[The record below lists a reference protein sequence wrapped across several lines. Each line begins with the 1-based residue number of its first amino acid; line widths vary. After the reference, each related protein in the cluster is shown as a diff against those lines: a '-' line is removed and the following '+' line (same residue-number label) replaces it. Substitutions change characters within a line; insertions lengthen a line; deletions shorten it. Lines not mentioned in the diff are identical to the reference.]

1 MRLRKKPWIGEA
13 IKEYSD
19 IVAEAGCPG
28 GWHEVFGRRA
38 PLRVELGTGKGH
50 FLSELALVKPAIN
63 FVGIEAERDIIF
75 YAAQKMRDKE
85 LANVRLL
92 HFDAG
97 NITAAFDPG
106 EVERLYINFC
116 DPWPKSRH
124 AKRRLTHAR
133 FLAMYKIILIPG
145 GRLCFKTDNADL
157 FAFSLEQATEAGLGL
172 ENVTYDLHA
181 AGAADNIMT
190 EYEAKFSGM
199 GQKIF
204 ACEMVF
210 V

>member
-13 IKEYSD
+13 IKEYGD
-19 IVAEAGCPG
+19 IVTMSGYPGC
-28 GWHEVFGRRA
+28 WHEAFGRRA
-38 PLRVELGTGKGH
+38 PLRVELGTGRGH
-50 FLSELALVKPAIN
+50 FISELARRELAVN
-63 FVGIEAERDIIF
+63 FVGVEAERDVIF
-75 YAAQKMRDKE
+75 YAARKVREKE

-97 NITAAFDPG
+97 NVVAAFGPA
-106 EVERLYINFC
+106 EVEHLYINFC

-124 AKRRLTHAR
+124 AKRRLTHGR
-133 FLAMYKIILIPG
+133 FLAMYKVILAPG
-145 GRLCFKTDNADL
+145 GRLFFKTDNADL

-190 EYEAKFSGM
+190 EYEAKFSALGL
-199 GQKIF
+199 KIF

-210 V
+210 A